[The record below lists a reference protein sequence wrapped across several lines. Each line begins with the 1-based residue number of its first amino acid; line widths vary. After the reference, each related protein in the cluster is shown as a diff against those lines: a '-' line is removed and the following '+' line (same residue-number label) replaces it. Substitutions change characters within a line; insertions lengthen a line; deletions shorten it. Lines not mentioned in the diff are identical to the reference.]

1 MLMGILEQIA
11 PTIATCLL
19 GPAGGLAVTAIS
31 KALGINEKDVQGVI
45 DSGKMSSDQIAQLKL
60 AELEFQKSTQELGLN
75 FEKLAADD
83 RASARNMQVA
93 TKSWIPGALALG
105 ITIGFFGILLYMMTG
120 NVTPSN
126 ELLVMLGSL
135 GTAWTGVVGYYFG
148 SSSSSQHKDELLYNS
163 VPANGK

>member
-1 MLMGILEQIA
+1 MSWLEQVA
-11 PTIATCLL
+11 PTIATAL
-19 GPAGGLAVTAIS
+19 GGPLAGLAVTAIS
-31 KALGINEKDVQGVI
+31 KAIGISEDDVEKTMNA
-45 DSGKMSSDQIAQLKL
+45 GKMSSDQIAQLKL

-105 ITIGFFGILLYMMTG
+105 ITIGCFGILLYMMTG

-148 SSSSSQHKDELLYNS
+148 SSSSSQHKDELLFNS

>member
-1 MLMGILEQIA
+1 MSWLEQVA
-11 PTIATCLL
+11 PTIATAL
-19 GPAGGLAVTAIS
+19 GGPLAGLAVTAIA
-31 KALGINEKDVQGVI
+31 KVIGVDEKDVQGVI
-45 DSGKMSSDQIAQLKL
+45 DNGKMSADQIAQLKL
-60 AELEFQKSTQELGLN
+60 AEIEFQKSTQELGLN
-75 FEKLAADD
+75 FEKLATDD
-83 RASARNMQVA
+83 RASARSMQVA

-120 NVTPSN
+120 HVTPSN

-148 SSSSSQHKDELLYNS
+148 SSSSSQHKDELLFNS

>member
-1 MLMGILEQIA
+1 MSWLEQVA
-11 PTIATCLL
+11 PTIATAL
-19 GPAGGLAVTAIS
+19 GGPLAGLAVTAIS
-31 KALGINEKDVQGVI
+31 KAIGVSEDDVEKTMNA
-45 DSGKMSSDQIAQLKL
+45 GKMSSDQIAQLKL

>member
-1 MLMGILEQIA
+1 MSWLEQVA
-11 PTIATCLL
+11 PTIATAL
-19 GPAGGLAVTAIS
+19 GGPLAGLAVTAIS
-31 KALGINEKDVQGVI
+31 KAIGISEDDVEKTMNA
-45 DSGKMSSDQIAQLKL
+45 GKMSSDQIAQLKL